1 MSALR
6 AALRISRRDALRA
19 KGRTALIMV
28 MIGLPVL
35 AITALL
41 TLSRTTDLTP
51 REELPSRLGSVA
63 DAAVMAHMTTLPV
76 DQDPAGRGGAQDPN
90 KTGEPARWTTAEVAR
105 LIGGRAIPF
114 YDYTADARIQD
125 GFERVDLLEID
136 LRDRLAAGLRT
147 PAEGRLPASPQE
159 IAVTPALLERGV
171 RVGGTLQLTRSG
183 APKRVVG
190 VVEDPTRPGVMEV
203 VGLYGS
209 VLAKKTDPQGDGWLV
224 DTPGPVTWEKVRELN
239 HAGLRVASRAVIE
252 SPRGEQRDHARFQRD
267 DWLWLAIAVLLVVTE
282 TVLLAGPAFAV
293 GLRRRRREL
302 ATIAAQGGSPGH
314 LRMIVLADG
323 LVLGGVAALLGLAL
337 GIGTGAVA
345 EPIAARWLDWRSGP
359 VDVPWAEVLGVAA
372 LGLLSALVAAVAPAV
387 QAARQSPARVLAG
400 RLGEVRERPA
410 RPLVGLV
417 LLGLGLGATVLL
429 AFEPRWLM
437 SVSGVRVLSGSRHEL
452 LVVAASTVVLFGLIL
467 LMPWL
472 VRRTAPLAARLP
484 LPARLSVRDAT
495 RHRARTVS
503 AVAAVMAATMGA
515 VTVGLAYT
523 STYTAEQKMN
533 RIDAPEGTLTVQSD
547 GLDAAT
553 WARLR
558 AAVQEKLPG
567 ASLVPALEARDGA
580 GHSMATM
587 IETKSQECAGAACYG
602 LSYFDVPIGDARV
615 LALLQGRRDPQAAAA
630 LAAGKVV
637 VFDPRLVSD
646 GTVSLTMLRRSG
658 DDQAGEKKL
667 QVPAVVAQGA
677 QPEQGGAVVPAS
689 VPAAAGLTTAERWI
703 YVPAASAAAHVRD
716 QRDLQ
721 RFNDHLQSVTTHTY
735 TALAQDSTA
744 RKIATL
750 LVAALAAAVVLVL
763 GGTFAATG
771 LAVADMRRDLDTLH
785 AVGGRPLTRRL
796 VVAAQAGYIAG
807 LGALVGLVAG
817 AVTGRSLSASMASTW
832 GDSPVVVPWAFLA
845 ALVLGLPLLA
855 ALLAGLFTR
864 TGTRPARRV
873 A

>member
-1 MSALR
+1 MSAFR

-51 REELPSRLGSVA
+51 QEELPSRLGSVA
-63 DAAVMAHMTTLPV
+63 DAAVYSQVNGEPI
-76 DQDPAGRGGAQDPN
+76 DQDPAGRSARQATDGAKPPPQS
-90 KTGEPARWTTAEVAR
+90 TEVAR
-105 LIGGRAIPF
+105 LIRGRMIPF
-114 YDYTADARIQD
+114 YDYSTDARIQD

-136 LRDRLAAGLRT
+136 LRDPLTAGLRT
-147 PAEGRLPASPQE
+147 PAEGRLPATPQE
-159 IAVTPALLERGV
+159 IAVTPALLDRGV

-209 VLAKKTDPQGDGWLV
+209 VLANKTEPQGNGWLI
-224 DTPGPVTWEKVRELN
+224 DTQGPVTWKKVRELN
-239 HAGLRVASRAVIE
+239 QAGLRVASRAVIE
-252 SPRGEQRDHARFQRD
+252 SPRAQEYEYLVRSGDEL
-267 DWLWLAIAVLLVVTE
+267 LWLAIAVLLVVTE

-323 LVLGGVAALLGLAL
+323 LVLGGAAALIGVAL

-345 EPIAARWLDWRSGP
+345 ESIAARLLDWRSGP

-387 QAARQSPARVLAG
+387 RAARQSPARVLAG
-400 RLGEVRERPA
+400 RPDEVRDRPA
-410 RPLVGLV
+410 RPLAGLV
-417 LLGLGLGATVLL
+417 LLALGLGATVLF
-429 AFEPRWLM
+429 ASQPRWL
-437 SVSGVRVLSGSRHEL
+437 VAGPVARILSGSRQEL
-452 LVVAASTVVLFGLIL
+452 VVVAASTVVLFGLIL

-495 RHRARTVS
+495 RHRTRTVS

-523 STYTAEQKMN
+523 STYTAERRMN
-533 RIDAPEGTLTVQSD
+533 RIDAPEGTLTVYAGD
-547 GLDAAT
+547 VDAAT
-553 WARLR
+553 WARVR
-558 AAVQEKLPG
+558 AAVQERLPG
-567 ASLVPALEARDGA
+567 ASLVPALEAQDGT
-580 GHSMATM
+580 GHSMPTL
-587 IETKSQECAGAACYG
+587 IQPESRECASDACRHHG
-602 LSYFDVPIGDARV
+602 LSSFDVPIGDAQV

-646 GTVSLTMLRRSG
+646 GTVSLTILPRTG
-658 DDQAGEKKL
+658 DRIDRKTIRA
-667 QVPAVVAQGA
+667 PAVVAQGA

-689 VPAAAGLTTAERWI
+689 VVTAAGYRTAERRI
-703 YVPAASAAAHVRD
+703 YVPAAGHVRD

-721 RFNDHLQSVTTHTY
+721 RFSDHLQSVTTHAYAT
-735 TALAQDSTA
+735 LAQDYA
-744 RKIATL
+744 AQKLATL
-750 LVAALAAAVVLVL
+750 LAAALAAAVVLVL

-796 VVAAQAGYIAG
+796 VAAAQAGYIAE
-807 LGALVGLVAG
+807 LGALIGLVAG
-817 AVTGRSLSASMASTW
+817 AVTGRSLSASMASMW
-832 GDSPVVVPWAFLA
+832 DDGPVVVPWAFLA

-864 TGTRPARRV
+864 TRAKPARRV